1 MSFII
6 VPKRGDDL
14 QVNAW
19 NWRPTLELLFREGLI
34 SEELHERMG
43 TQGAG
48 SEVDAELA
56 DRIAE
61 AIERTLKAMKPGE
74 RMLADLTVT
83 DRPKTK
89 WVIAPETRPDE
100 LDANDMYSATFKWL
114 AKFAVFCRSSGGFE
128 VL

>member
-1 MSFII
+1 MSFILI
-6 VPKRGDDL
+6 PQCGDDV

-19 NWRPTLELLFREGLI
+19 NWRPTLELLLREGLI

-43 TQGAG
+43 AQGAG
-48 SEVDAELA
+48 GEVDAELA

-61 AIERTLKAMKPGE
+61 TIERTLKGMKPVE
-74 RMLADLTVT
+74 RMLTDLTVT
-83 DRPKTK
+83 DRSKTR

-100 LDANDMYSATFKWL
+100 IDANNMYSATFEWL
-114 AKFAVFCRSSGGFE
+114 ARFAGFCRSSGGFK